1 LLYGSLIVLLVLL
14 FVPKSYYESSSM
26 TSGSSIVTSG
36 SSIVTSGSSI
46 VTSGSS
52 RTKTSSSYEDE
63 EMKFYENPRFYG
75 ILIAFCFIIAIMY
88 GMYSAARR

>member
-1 LLYGSLIVLLVLL
+1 MKNALLYGSLIVLLVLL

-36 SSIVTSGSSI
+36 SSIVTSGSS
-46 VTSGSS
+46 

-63 EMKFYENPRFYG
+63 EMKFYENPWFYG

>member
-1 LLYGSLIVLLVLL
+1 MKNALLYGSLIVLLVILL
-14 FVPKSYYESSSM
+14 VPKSYYESSSM
-26 TSGSSIVTSG
+26 TSVSSSMTSV
-36 SSIVTSGSSI
+36 SSS

-63 EMKFYENPRFYG
+63 ERKFYENPRFYG
-75 ILIAFCFIIAIMY
+75 VLIVFCFIIAIVY